1 MKKKLTPH
9 PQGNGPGISIDLEDV
24 SMIEEY
30 GDRASAAGW
39 VEVVLTLRNGQSRAI
54 KLGVDEVDN
63 LVKAWENKPG
73 TI

>member
-9 PQGNGPGISIDLEDV
+9 PKGGGPGISIDLEDV

-30 GDRASAAGW
+30 GDRSSDAGW
-39 VEVVLTLRNGQSRAI
+39 VEVVLTLRTGQSRSI
-54 KLGVDEVDN
+54 KLSVDAVDS
-63 LVKAWENKPG
+63 LVADWENK